1 MTRLPERL
9 LRLAHLNATSQAENE
24 RALRDALHLLDEGL
38 CAVCRERDDSARRWL
53 TFFVAES
60 HTDEGVRARVAA
72 AVGFCP
78 AHTRHLLADVS
89 APWLMPQV
97 CDVALGGGV
106 RLLSAPPGRPAGCPA
121 CRAGRDAQER
131 ALSTVLRVLDQAQVR
146 EAIDGGAVCL
156 PHLATLAARADA
168 DEALRI
174 AGTAS
179 ALLDHRPP
187 EVAWLAAMDPDATRR
202 TDQLSRVD
210 RLLPVERTRQQYAVT
225 DRWDADLEVG
235 CCPLCL
241 AEQRAARRLL
251 RWIATST
258 GHGEPAREEATL
270 CPRHLHDIAAI
281 GGPNLPAV
289 MAVNAGT
296 WLSRLARFRKLMT
309 EGRDGRRSARADL
322 TRPSRCRA
330 CDEEATAGRRQLA
343 LLKVQLRDPV
353 RARAYEYTHGV
364 CLRHALAH
372 GDALPAPAR
381 SLLDA
386 RLALLR
392 WEVDEALR
400 KQDWH
405 TRHEVK
411 GAEMTV
417 GRRAPTLLDGRT
429 YAGLPAPRAQTED
442 QSTDP
447 HESDDAPAPATRRTQ
462 WSSK

>member
-241 AEQRAARRLL
+241 AEQRAAHAAAALDRHQHRA
-251 RWIATST
+251 RGT
-258 GHGEPAREEATL
+258 GQEEATL

-289 MAVNAGT
+289 MAVNM
-296 WLSRLARFRKLMT
+296 RHLA
-309 EGRDGRRSARADL
+309 EQ
-322 TRPSRCRA
+322 TRPFPQTDDR
-330 CDEEATAGRRQLA
+330 GPRR
-343 LLKVQLRDPV
+343 P
-353 RARAYEYTHGV
+353 
-364 CLRHALAH
+364 
-372 GDALPAPAR
+372 
-381 SLLDA
+381 S
-386 RLALLR
+386 
-392 WEVDEALR
+392 
-400 KQDWH
+400 
-405 TRHEVK
+405 
-411 GAEMTV
+411 
-417 GRRAPTLLDGRT
+417 
-429 YAGLPAPRAQTED
+429 
-442 QSTDP
+442 
-447 HESDDAPAPATRRTQ
+447 
-462 WSSK
+462 